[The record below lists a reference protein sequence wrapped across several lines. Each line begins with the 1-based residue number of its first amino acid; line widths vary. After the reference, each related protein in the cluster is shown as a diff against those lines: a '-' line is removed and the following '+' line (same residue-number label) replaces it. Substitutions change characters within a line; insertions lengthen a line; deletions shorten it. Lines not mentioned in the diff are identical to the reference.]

1 MIQKRNSVISQMDG
15 ISLIS
20 SLQLIPRIDN
30 ILFQIQKSGELLY
43 QIQSNGNLK
52 LFRNIV
58 KIVLINCREV
68 GKGGRKEVWTIFD

>member
-58 KIVLINCREV
+58 KIVLINWREV
-68 GKGGRKEVWTIFD
+68 GKG

>member
-58 KIVLINCREV
+58 KIVLINWREV
-68 GKGGRKEVWTIFD
+68 GKGGRSNVWTIFD